1 LKSQTILTHFKTLE
15 MNLRNRVN
23 NKLANYNFFQVDNF
37 EMEYYDDIKK
47 EKKTNKP
54 IGLNP
59 INWNEYK
66 ETFYNQRINNY
77 KNEGFTKNQI
87 INFEITETKRL
98 PSENKKYI
106 ALKDNYTQLL
116 NEKLKSEQGNP
127 EQTKKQ
133 FDFKPTEFN
142 KDGFKLFSYLIENYV
157 ELTKETGRK
166 KRLSNV
172 WHFMKNDNEKTD
184 AYKFYFT
191 KDDYKKYILETYS
204 INIKNTDKS
213 PTKYAEKDLPSLKGL
228 RIQFEDMKKK

>member
-1 LKSQTILTHFKTLE
+1 
-15 MNLRNRVN
+15 MNLKNRVN

-37 EMEYYDDIKK
+37 EMEYYDDIKR

-54 IGLNP
+54 ICLNP
-59 INWNEYK
+59 INWNEHK
-66 ETFYNQRINNY
+66 ETFYNQRINYY

-133 FDFKPTEFN
+133 IKFKPTDFN
-142 KDGFKLFSYLIENYV
+142 KDGFELFNYLIDNYV
-157 ELTKETGRK
+157 DLTKETGRK
-166 KRLSNV
+166 KRLSNL
-172 WHFMKNDNEKTD
+172 WHFMKNDNKKSDT
-184 AYKFYFT
+184 YKFHFT
-191 KDDYKKYILETYS
+191 KDDYKKYIFITYG
-204 INIKNTDKS
+204 IKITNTDKS

-228 RIQFEDMKKK
+228 RIQFEGL

>member
-1 LKSQTILTHFKTLE
+1 

-23 NKLANYNFFQVDNF
+23 NKLANYNFFQIDNF
-37 EMEYYDDIKK
+37 VMEYYDEIKK

-54 IGLNP
+54 IGLKP

-133 FDFKPTEFN
+133 IKFKPTDFN
-142 KDGFKLFSYLIENYV
+142 KDGFELFNYLIDNYV
-157 ELTKETGRK
+157 DLTKETGRK
-166 KRLSNV
+166 KRLSNL
-172 WHFMKNDNEKTD
+172 WHFMKNDNKKSDT
-184 AYKFYFT
+184 YNFLFT
-191 KDDYKKYILETYS
+191 KDDYKKYIFITYG
-204 INIKNTDKS
+204 IKITNTDKS

-228 RIQFEDMKKK
+228 RIQFEGL

>member
-1 LKSQTILTHFKTLE
+1 MKFQTILTPFKILE
-15 MNLRNRVN
+15 MNLKNRVN

-37 EMEYYDDIKK
+37 EMEYYDDIKR

-54 IGLNP
+54 ICLNP
-59 INWNEYK
+59 INWNEHK
-66 ETFYNQRINNY
+66 ETFYNQRINYY

-106 ALKDNYTQLL
+106 ALKDNYTRLL
-116 NEKLKSEQGNP
+116 NEKLKTKEDNP
-127 EQTKKQ
+127 QQTKKQ

-157 ELTKETGRK
+157 ELTKETGQK

-228 RIQFEDMKKK
+228 RIQFEGL

>member
-1 LKSQTILTHFKTLE
+1 

-66 ETFYNQRINNY
+66 ETFYNQRFDTY
-77 KNEGFTKNQI
+77 KDKGFTKNQI
-87 INFEITETKRL
+87 INFEITKVERL
-98 PSENKKYI
+98 PNENEKYI
-106 ALKDNYTQLL
+106 ALKENYTQLL
-116 NEKLKSEQGNP
+116 NEKLKSKEDNP

-133 FDFKPTEFN
+133 IKFKPTDFN
-142 KDGFKLFSYLIENYV
+142 KDGFELFSYLIENYV
-157 ELTKETGRK
+157 ELTKETGQK

-172 WHFMKNDNEKTD
+172 WHFMKNDNEKKD
-184 AYKFYFT
+184 AYKFHFT
-191 KDDYKKYILETYS
+191 KDDYKKYIFITYG
-204 INIKNTDKS
+204 IKITNTDKS
-213 PTKYAEKDLPSLKGL
+213 PNKYAEKDLPSLKGL
-228 RIQFEDMKKK
+228 RIQFEGL

>member
-1 LKSQTILTHFKTLE
+1 

-23 NKLANYNFFQVDNF
+23 NKLANYNFFQIDNF
-37 EMEYYDDIKK
+37 VMEYYDEIKK

-54 IGLNP
+54 IGLKP

-116 NEKLKSEQGNP
+116 NEKLKSKEGNP
-127 EQTKKQ
+127 KRTKKQ
-133 FDFKPTEFN
+133 IEFEDFFFDVTPKQLKQIKENFINYKGKKLAIFISLAVNEFDVLKIESNDKSGFSCSNFVRMFKENNNYTSVNNFLDANYKFKGNN
-142 KDGFKLFSYLIENYV
+142 KDLEQI
-157 ELTKETGRK
+157 K
-166 KRLSNV
+166 KQLQSILN
-172 WHFMKNDNEKTD
+172 KN
-184 AYKFYFT
+184 
-191 KDDYKKYILETYS
+191 
-204 INIKNTDKS
+204 
-213 PTKYAEKDLPSLKGL
+213 
-228 RIQFEDMKKK
+228 

>member
-1 LKSQTILTHFKTLE
+1 

-23 NKLANYNFFQVDNF
+23 NKLANYNFFQIDNF
-37 EMEYYDDIKK
+37 VMEYYDEIKK

-54 IGLNP
+54 IGLKP

-133 FDFKPTEFN
+133 IKFKPTDFN
-142 KDGFKLFSYLIENYV
+142 KDGFELFNYLIDNYV
-157 ELTKETGRK
+157 DLTKETGRK
-166 KRLSNV
+166 KRLSNL
-172 WHFMKNDNEKTD
+172 WHFMKNDNKKSDT
-184 AYKFYFT
+184 YKFHFT
-191 KDDYKKYILETYS
+191 KDDYKKYIFITYG
-204 INIKNTDKS
+204 IKITNTDKS

-228 RIQFEDMKKK
+228 RIQFEGL

>member
-66 ETFYNQRINNY
+66 ETFYNQRFDTY
-77 KNEGFTKNQI
+77 KDKGFTKNQI
-87 INFEITETKRL
+87 INFEITKVERL
-98 PSENKKYI
+98 PNENEKYI
-106 ALKDNYTQLL
+106 ALKENYTQLL
-116 NEKLKSEQGNP
+116 NEKLKSKEDNP

-133 FDFKPTEFN
+133 IKFKPTDFN
-142 KDGFKLFSYLIENYV
+142 KDGFELFSYLIENYV
-157 ELTKETGRK
+157 ELTKETGQK

-172 WHFMKNDNEKTD
+172 WHFMKNDNEKKD
-184 AYKFYFT
+184 AYKFHFT
-191 KDDYKKYILETYS
+191 KDDYKKYIFITYG
-204 INIKNTDKS
+204 IKITNTDKS
-213 PTKYAEKDLPSLKGL
+213 PNKYAEKDLPSLKGL
-228 RIQFEDMKKK
+228 RIQFEGL

>member
-1 LKSQTILTHFKTLE
+1 LKSQTILTPFKILE
-15 MNLRNRVN
+15 MNLKNRVN

-37 EMEYYDDIKK
+37 EMEYYDDIKR

-59 INWNEYK
+59 INWNEHK
-66 ETFYNQRINNY
+66 ETFYNQRINYY

-133 FDFKPTEFN
+133 IKFEDFFFDVTPKQLKQIKENFINYKGKKLAIFISLAVNEFDVLKIESNDKSGFSCSNFVRMFKENNNYTSVNNFLDANYKFKGNN
-142 KDGFKLFSYLIENYV
+142 KDLEQI
-157 ELTKETGRK
+157 K
-166 KRLSNV
+166 KQLQSILN
-172 WHFMKNDNEKTD
+172 KN
-184 AYKFYFT
+184 
-191 KDDYKKYILETYS
+191 
-204 INIKNTDKS
+204 
-213 PTKYAEKDLPSLKGL
+213 
-228 RIQFEDMKKK
+228 

>member
-37 EMEYYDDIKK
+37 VMEYYDDIKK

-66 ETFYNQRINNY
+66 ETFYNQRFDTY
-77 KNEGFTKNQI
+77 KDKGFTKNQI
-87 INFEITETKRL
+87 INFEITKVERL
-98 PSENKKYI
+98 PNENEKYI
-106 ALKDNYTQLL
+106 ALKENYTQLL
-116 NEKLKSEQGNP
+116 NEKLKSKEDNP

-133 FDFKPTEFN
+133 IKFKPTDFN
-142 KDGFKLFSYLIENYV
+142 KDGFELFSYLIENYV
-157 ELTKETGRK
+157 ELTKETGQK

-172 WHFMKNDNEKTD
+172 WHFMKNDNEKKD
-184 AYKFYFT
+184 AYKFHFT
-191 KDDYKKYILETYS
+191 KDDYKKYIFITYG
-204 INIKNTDKS
+204 IKITNTDKS
-213 PTKYAEKDLPSLKGL
+213 PNKYAEKDLPSLKGL
-228 RIQFEDMKKK
+228 RIQFEGL

>member
-1 LKSQTILTHFKTLE
+1 MKSQTILTHFKTLE

-66 ETFYNQRINNY
+66 ETFYNQRFDTY
-77 KNEGFTKNQI
+77 KDKGFTKNQI
-87 INFEITETKRL
+87 INFEITKVERL
-98 PSENKKYI
+98 PNENEKYI
-106 ALKDNYTQLL
+106 ALKENYTQLL
-116 NEKLKSEQGNP
+116 NEKLKSKEDNP

-133 FDFKPTEFN
+133 IKFKPTDFN
-142 KDGFKLFSYLIENYV
+142 KDGFELFSYLIENYV
-157 ELTKETGRK
+157 ELTKETGQK

-172 WHFMKNDNEKTD
+172 WHFMKNDNEKKD
-184 AYKFYFT
+184 AYKFHFT
-191 KDDYKKYILETYS
+191 KDDYKKYIFITYG
-204 INIKNTDKS
+204 IKITNTDKS
-213 PTKYAEKDLPSLKGL
+213 PNKYAEKDLPSLKGL
-228 RIQFEDMKKK
+228 RIQFEGL

>member
-1 LKSQTILTHFKTLE
+1 

-66 ETFYNQRINNY
+66 ETFYNQRFDTY
-77 KNEGFTKNQI
+77 KDKGFTKNQI
-87 INFEITETKRL
+87 INFEITKVERL
-98 PSENKKYI
+98 PNENEKYI
-106 ALKDNYTQLL
+106 ALKENYTQLL
-116 NEKLKSEQGNP
+116 NEKLKSKEGNP

-142 KDGFKLFSYLIENYV
+142 KDGFKLFNYLIDNYV
-157 ELTKETGRK
+157 DLTKETGRK
-166 KRLSNV
+166 KRLSNL
-172 WHFMKNDNEKTD
+172 WHFMKNDNKKSD
-184 AYKFYFT
+184 IYKFYFT
-191 KDDYKKYILETYS
+191 KNRYKEHILEEYK
-204 INIKNTDKS
+204 IKITNTDKS
-213 PTKYAEKDLPSLKGL
+213 PDKYPKEELPILNNL
-228 RIQFEDMKKK
+228 LIQFEDMKKE